1 MIGNQSLY
9 LYKDFLPNT
18 DNGTYFRFTNINDYI
33 NYINTNYGIN
43 EVLET
48 ISLIITIIGGII
60 TFIITPLFSWYN
72 KSKADDKIDNNE
84 VQEAIKIISNGTE
97 KIKNQVDNN
106 EKGKK

>member
-1 MIGNQSLY
+1 MKDNLIYGSIGTALSAI
-9 LYKDFLPNT
+9 
-18 DNGTYFRFTNINDYI
+18 GTGLQT
-33 NYINTNYGIN
+33 N

-60 TFIITPLFSWYN
+60 TFIIAPLISWYN
-72 KSKADDKIDNNE
+72 KSKTDDKIDTNE
-84 VQEAIKIISNGTE
+84 IQEAIKIISSGSE